1 MGEDCPQVLRG
12 ARHRPHPLQNVF
24 EAVEERQVLHPAELQ
39 ERAVLEGGRHH
50 QKGRR
55 SQPVEVR
62 RKVSQPFCLWEHGD
76 SIPSNQI
83 PTIDIQDK

>member
-1 MGEDCPQVLRG
+1 
-12 ARHRPHPLQNVF
+12 
-24 EAVEERQVLHPAELQ
+24 
-39 ERAVLEGGRHH
+39 VLEGGGHH

-76 SIPSNQI
+76 SIPSNRI